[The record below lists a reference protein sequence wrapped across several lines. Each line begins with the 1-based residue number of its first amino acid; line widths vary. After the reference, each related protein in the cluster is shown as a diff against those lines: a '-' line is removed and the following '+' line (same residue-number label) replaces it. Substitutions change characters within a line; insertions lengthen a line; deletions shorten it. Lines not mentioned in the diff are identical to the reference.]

1 MKKIIL
7 SLVMIGFA
15 VAVQAGGGKECTDNK
30 ACTSTKVTKV
40 STSTSCCPS
49 TQVTKTSTCKGKQ
62 VVQSPKGAEQSV
74 RLMASR

>member
-15 VAVQAGGGKECTDNK
+15 VAVQAGDGKECTSNK
-30 ACTSTKVTKV
+30 TCTSTKVTQ
-40 STSTSCCPS
+40 TSCCSS

-74 RLMASR
+74 RFLMASR